1 MLEIA
6 LSITAGAADTANA
19 ASVNPFAVFFWAAF
33 VILFAMVVAYLS
45 VRAGSI
51 AYFRTKFEHYRSVL
65 REGDRYH
72 GEE

>member
-6 LSITAGAADTANA
+6 ATLTAGVADASNG
-19 ASVNPFAVFFWAAF
+19 ASVNPVAVFFWAAF